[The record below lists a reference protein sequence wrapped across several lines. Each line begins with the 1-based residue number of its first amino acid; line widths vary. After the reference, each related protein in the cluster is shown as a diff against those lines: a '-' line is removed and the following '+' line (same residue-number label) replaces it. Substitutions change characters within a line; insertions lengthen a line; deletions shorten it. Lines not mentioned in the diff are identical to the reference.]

1 MYICIASLVTNVSLP
16 QAALTR
22 STRQSSVILP
32 PQPKGS
38 DEISAEDLEEASPI
52 LSQPFKRRR
61 TGKTNPSLFQ
71 DAFADFVA
79 SATECVEDP
88 SNR

>member
-1 MYICIASLVTNVSLP
+1 MCVGDLVRKVSLP

-32 PQPKGS
+32 PQPKGG
-38 DEISAEDLEEASPI
+38 DEISVESLEEATPVV
-52 LSQPFKRRR
+52 SQPFKRRR
-61 TGKTNPSLFQ
+61 NLKTNPSLFH
-71 DAFADFVA
+71 DAFEGFAI
-79 SATECVEDP
+79 SSPNCVEDV